1 MARPVSLAT
10 SKIYDL
16 PLSTTNSR
24 RRALKPSAS
33 RWGLGLYIADIE
45 EAVSRIAAAP
55 FNPETFPFDF
65 IAAYDAPPATV
76 TRIRNGTQNASDLEG
91 GVLWR
96 LKLHLLVCAPGQV
109 ETALGQ
115 LQASRATAT
124 QRVQFIAATDGEEFA
139 ARDLK
144 ADDTIFC
151 RFDELGDRF
160 GFFLPLAGYSR
171 YRAAEENPIDVKAA
185 NKLSRLYDA
194 LIAENPEWAGAN
206 MRHAMNLFMTRII
219 FCLFAE
225 DTGILPKEDQFSRAI
240 HEHGGHAGEE
250 MVRVLTLLFTAMS
263 KREDE
268 RGELPKWAADFPW
281 VNGGLFA
288 GEIQIPRFSRTA
300 YRILCDAARLR
311 WNEINADIFGS
322 MIQVIVDPA
331 HRHETGMHYTSVPNI
346 LKVLDPLFLDELRA
360 EASRPPLADTSRE
373 KARLKVL
380 LNRLSKIR
388 VFDPAC
394 GSGNFLVIAYQ
405 ELRKI
410 ERQVLDRLRALTGHT
425 PGIWSHIELHN
436 FYGIEVSDFAAETA
450 KLSLWIAKYQMDRS
464 HRDLF
469 GSAPPALPLTDSGN
483 IVCGNALRLDWRD
496 VCPPATVTRNRQ
508 KVFDLATIVDVHGKE
523 TVVDEEA
530 ETYIVGNP
538 PYLGYNRQTDDQKE
552 DVEAVAG
559 PYTDS
564 WRSLDY
570 ISCWFLKAAEM
581 CDAQTRAAF
590 VSTNSVCQGE
600 HASILWPPLFDLGV
614 EIGFAHRSFKW
625 VNNAAA
631 NAGVTCAVIGLR
643 SESTLAA
650 QLFDGEIS
658 KKCENI
664 SQYLT
669 DAPSI
674 IVEPRRRP
682 LSAVPAMILGNMPK
696 DGGHLVLSPA
706 ERAELIARYPEAEVF
721 VRRFI
726 GSQEAIQGIE
736 RYCLWIEDE
745 QADAAALI
753 PDIAAR
759 LDGVRDMRNR
769 SPAASTRAFADRP
782 HRFKQI
788 QGVARQDAIVVPQV
802 SSERRRY
809 LPVDYLGSAP
819 IISNLAFAMYDAPV
833 WTLSLIASRLHL
845 LWIETVCGKLETRF
859 RYSNTMGWHTFP
871 VPTLSA
877 SDRDRLKVCAENILL
892 ARAEAGGTL
901 AELYDP
907 DAMPAALR
915 EAHDT
920 NDQTL
925 ERIYSDRPFRSDADR
940 LNHLF
945 RRYARMIAAER
956 GEEVAPEFAFDGEE
970 EAA

>member
-1 MARPVSLAT
+1 M
-10 SKIYDL
+10 
-16 PLSTTNSR
+16 
-24 RRALKPSAS
+24 
-33 RWGLGLYIADIE
+33 YIADIE

-55 FNPETFPFDF
+55 FNSDSFPYDF

-76 TRIRNGTQNASDLEG
+76 TRIRNGSQNASDIEG

-96 LKLHLLVCAPGQV
+96 QKLHLLICAPGQV
-109 ETALGQ
+109 EAALEQ
-115 LQASRATAT
+115 LQASRATTT
-124 QRVQFIAATDGEEFA
+124 QRVQFIAATDGDEFA

-144 ADDTIFC
+144 ADDTIFF

-171 YRAAEENPIDVKAA
+171 YKAAEENPIDVKAA
-185 NKLSRLYDA
+185 NQLSRLYDA
-194 LIAENPEWAGAN
+194 LIAENPNWAGDD

-219 FCLFAE
+219 FCLFAQK
-225 DTGILPKEDQFSRAI
+225 TGILPEENQFSRAI

-263 KREDE
+263 KRKGE
-268 RGELPKWAADFPW
+268 RGDMPKWADDFPW

-288 GEIQIPRFSRTA
+288 GEIQTPRFSRTA
-300 YRILCDAARLR
+300 YRILGDAARLR

-360 EASRPPLADTSRE
+360 EASRPPLADASRE
-373 KARLKVL
+373 KARLKAL

-410 ERQVLDRLRALTGHT
+410 EREVLDRLRAATGHA

-450 KLSLWIAKYQMDRS
+450 KLSLWIAKYQMDRA
-464 HRDLF
+464 HCDLF

-483 IVCGNALRLDWRD
+483 IVCDNALRVNWLE
-496 VCPPATVTRNRQ
+496 VCPPPTIARNRQ
-508 KVFDLATIVDVHGKE
+508 KVFDLATIVEVHGTE
-523 TVVDEEA
+523 TVPDEEA

-538 PYLGYNRQTDDQKE
+538 PYLGYNRQTDEQKG
-552 DVEAVAG
+552 DIEAVAA

-570 ISCWFLKAAEM
+570 ISCWFLKAAEI
-581 CDAQTRAAF
+581 CDRRTKAAF
-590 VSTNSVCQGE
+590 VSTNSICQGE
-600 HASILWPPLFDLGV
+600 HATILWPHLFGLGV

-631 NAGVTCAVIGLR
+631 NAGVTCVVVGLR
-643 SESTLAA
+643 QGQADEAI
-650 QLFDGEIS
+650 LFDGLNAKRCAGI
-658 KKCENI
+658 N
-664 SQYLT
+664 QYLLPAAT
-669 DAPSI
+669 I
-674 IVEPRRRP
+674 FIEPRRVP
-682 LSAVPAMILGNMPK
+682 LSGLPAMSLGNMPK
-696 DGGHLVLSPA
+696 DGGHLLLLPEERQALLSQH
-706 ERAELIARYPEAEVF
+706 PEAAQF
-721 VRRFI
+721 IRRFV
-726 GSQEAIQGIE
+726 GSQEAIRGIE

-745 QADAAALI
+745 DAETAAQI
-753 PDIAAR
+753 PAIRTR
-759 LDGVRDMRNR
+759 LEGVRAMRLA
-769 SPAASTRAFADRP
+769 SPAASTKAFAAFP

-788 QGVARQDAIVVPQV
+788 QGVSRENTVVVPKV
-802 SSERRRY
+802 SSETRPF
-809 LPVDYLGSAP
+809 LPVDYLTNGE
-819 IISNLAFAMYDAPV
+819 IISDNAFALYDAPL
-833 WTLSLIASRLHL
+833 WAMSLVASRLHL
-845 LWIETVCGKLETRF
+845 LWIEAVCGKLETRF

-871 VPTLSA
+871 VPNLSPA
-877 SDRDRLKVCAENILL
+877 QRERLTECAENILVM
-892 ARAEAGGTL
+892 RAELGGTI
-901 AELYDP
+901 AELYDAE
-907 DAMPAALR
+907 DMPQALR
-915 EAHDT
+915 EAHRN
-920 NDQTL
+920 NDEVL

-945 RRYARMIAAER
+945 RRYARMIAVES
-956 GEEVAPEFAFDGEE
+956 GEEVAPEFDLDAEE
-970 EAA
+970 QAA

>member
-1 MARPVSLAT
+1 M
-10 SKIYDL
+10 
-16 PLSTTNSR
+16 
-24 RRALKPSAS
+24 
-33 RWGLGLYIADIE
+33 YIADIE

-55 FNPETFPFDF
+55 FNSESFPYDF

-76 TRIRNGTQNASDLEG
+76 TRIRNGTQNASDLDG

-109 ETALGQ
+109 GTALDQ

-139 ARDLK
+139 ARDLR
-144 ADDTIFC
+144 ADDAIFC
-151 RFDELGDRF
+151 CFDELGDRF

-194 LIAENPEWAGAN
+194 LIAENPGWAAAD

-225 DTGILPKEDQFSRAI
+225 DTGILPTEDQFSRAI

-263 KREDE
+263 KPDGE
-268 RGELPKWAADFPW
+268 RGDPPKWAADFPW

-288 GEIQIPRFSRTA
+288 GDIQIPRFSRTA

-331 HRHETGMHYTSVPNI
+331 HRHETGLHYTSVPNI

-373 KARLKVL
+373 KARLKAL
-380 LNRLSKIR
+380 LKRLSKIR

-469 GSAPPALPLTDSGN
+469 GSAPPALPLADSGN
-483 IVCGNALRLDWRD
+483 IVCDNALRLDWREA
-496 VCPPATVTRNRQ
+496 CPPATVTRNRQ
-508 KVFDLATIVDVHGKE
+508 KVFDLATILDVHGKE
-523 TVVDEEA
+523 TILDEEA

-538 PYLGYNRQTDDQKE
+538 PYLGYNRQTEDQKE

-590 VSTNSVCQGE
+590 VSTNSICQGE
-600 HASILWPPLFDLGV
+600 HASILWPHLFDLGV

-625 VNNAAA
+625 VNNAAS
-631 NAGVTCAVIGLR
+631 NAGVTCIVVGLRTGEGAATLFEGNAAKACAVI
-643 SESTLAA
+643 
-650 QLFDGEIS
+650 
-658 KKCENI
+658 N
-664 SQYLT
+664 QYLLPA
-669 DAPSI
+669 API
-674 IVEPRRRP
+674 FIEPRRVP
-682 LSAVPAMILGNMPK
+682 LSRLPAMSLGNMPK
-696 DGGHLVLSPA
+696 DGGYLLLLPEERQLLLSQH
-706 ERAELIARYPEAEVF
+706 PEASRF
-721 VRRFI
+721 VRRFV
-726 GSQEAIQGIE
+726 GSQEAIRGIE

-745 QADAAALI
+745 DAEAAAEI
-753 PDIAAR
+753 PGIEAR
-759 LDGVRDMRNR
+759 LDGVRAMRLA
-769 SPAASTRAFADRP
+769 SPAASTRAFAECP

-788 QGVARQDAIVVPQV
+788 QGVSRENTVVVPKV
-802 SSERRRY
+802 SSETRPY
-809 LPVDYLGSAP
+809 LPVDYLTNGE
-819 IISNLAFAMYDAPV
+819 IISDNAFALYDAPL
-833 WTLSLIASRLHL
+833 WTLSLVASRLHL
-845 LWIETVCGKLETRF
+845 LWIEAVCGKLETRF

-871 VPTLSA
+871 VPPLNA
-877 SDRDRLKVCAENILL
+877 SDRERLTTCAENILL

-907 DAMPAALR
+907 EGMPEALR
-915 EAHDT
+915 EAHEA
-920 NDQTL
+920 NDNTL

-945 RRYARMIAAER
+945 RRYARMAAAER
-956 GEEVAPEFAFDGEE
+956 GEEVAPEFAFDAEE